1 MSDRVLVHYPWL
13 EADRDRILNQDR
25 EGRMHHALMLQGPHG
40 LGKIALARWIL
51 ASRLCLSPASYGPC
65 LECRSCQLLQAQT
78 HPDYLEIQ
86 PEKAGGQIGID
97 AVREAI
103 EFIHKTPSISGH
115 KAVLLAPAEALNVA
129 SANALLK
136 VLEEPS
142 GEASLILAGEAIHRL
157 PATII
162 SRCQLQ
168 VLQIPE
174 AEAVLPWLMDQ
185 SGASEADARAWL
197 VACGNAPIDALE
209 NGEQVVKVGKTVAAD
224 LDALS
229 ARKSDPLTVA
239 AHWGSLDTVL
249 CLQAMW
255 RYLLARQQ
263 QALAEGSAAAA
274 SLAESLKDV
283 VEALRVMDRAHTNP
297 NQQLLLEE
305 LLIACGSR
313 LALE

>member
-1 MSDRVLVHYPWL
+1 MKDAVLVHYPWL
-13 EADRDRILNQDR
+13 ESDRDRVLTQDR
-25 EGRMHHALMLQGPHG
+25 QGRMHHALILQGPGG
-40 LGKIALARWIL
+40 LGKLALARWLL
-51 ASRLCLSPASYGPC
+51 AARLCLSPAPHGPC
-65 LECRSCQLLQAQT
+65 LGCRSCQLLQAQT

-103 EFIHKTPSISGH
+103 DFIHKTPSISGH
-115 KAVLLAPAEALNVA
+115 KGVLLSPAEALNVA

-136 VLEEPS
+136 ILEEPT
-142 GEASLILAGEAIHRL
+142 GDASLILAGRAIHRL

-168 VLQIPE
+168 VMRIPE
-174 AEAVLPWLMDQ
+174 RREVLPWLMDQ
-185 SGASEADARAWL
+185 SGVQEGEALGWL
-197 VACGNAPIDALE
+197 DACGGAPLDALH
-209 NGEQVVKVGKTVAAD
+209 NGAQAVKIGTAVSGD

-229 ARKSDPLTVA
+229 ARKTDPLTVA
-239 AHWGSLDTVL
+239 AHWAGMDVVL

-263 QALAEGSAAAA
+263 QALDNRAPAAA
-274 SLAESLKDV
+274 SLAESLRDV
-283 VEALRVMDRAHTNP
+283 VEALRVLDRAHTNP